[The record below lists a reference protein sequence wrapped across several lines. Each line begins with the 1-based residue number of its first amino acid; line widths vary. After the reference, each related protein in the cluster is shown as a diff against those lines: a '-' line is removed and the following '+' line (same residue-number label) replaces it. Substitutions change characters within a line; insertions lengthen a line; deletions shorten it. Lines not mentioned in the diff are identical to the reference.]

1 MRATSRSNRK
11 SCNARVANIKVRAMR
26 FLRKYAFW
34 VFLFCLVT
42 ALVSAPSPDT
52 ARTRLADGFDQPVG
66 KPDATGYYTSRGFR
80 PKYHMGED
88 WNGLEG
94 GNKDLGK
101 PVYATAN
108 GIAVLA
114 RDLRMGW
121 GNLVIVRHIFLEDQ
135 QMKTV
140 DSVYAHLDKILVR
153 EGQQIVRGQQIGT
166 IGTNRGMYTAHLH
179 FEIRKNLFIGYNQR
193 SFGKDYSNYYVPSS
207 FIAQR
212 RKLYGAGRSALV
224 AVNTFKLQGREAP
237 QQAQA
242 REGPPPSESTAR
254 EARGSDSPPSDTSS
268 APSKKRDPFRVNRF
282 SDLFSD

>member
-1 MRATSRSNRK
+1 
-11 SCNARVANIKVRAMR
+11 MR

-34 VFLFCLVT
+34 IFLFCLVT
-42 ALVSAPSPDT
+42 VLVSAPSPDT

-66 KPDATGYYTSRGFR
+66 KPDASGYYTSRGFR

-108 GIAVLA
+108 GLVVLA
-114 RDLRMGW
+114 RDMRMGW
-121 GNLVIVRHIFLEDQ
+121 GNLIIVRHIFLEDR
-135 QMKTV
+135 QMKMA
-140 DSVYAHLDKILVR
+140 DSAYAHLDKILVR

-193 SFGKDYSNYYVPSS
+193 GFGKDYSNYYVPSS

-224 AVNTFKLQGREAP
+224 AVNTFNV
-237 QQAQA
+237 QASA
-242 REGPPPSESTAR
+242 VLPPGESTAR
-254 EARGSDSPPSDTSS
+254 PQPKESESPMLAPAS
-268 APSKKRDPFRVNRF
+268 APSKKRDSFRVNRF
-282 SDLFSD
+282 SDIFSN